1 MGEGRNGRTD
11 ERAPRAAPLGASP
24 PGRAA
29 EPLLSEL
36 SVVGRAGQRFP
47 APDVPRT
54 SLPEAGLLRPELPLP
69 ELSEP
74 EVVRHF
80 TRLSQLN
87 YSVDTAF
94 YPLGSCTM
102 KHNPKIDDEMAGLPG
117 FAGLHPYQP
126 VETVQGAL
134 RLMWELERAL
144 ATITGFAAVTLQ
156 PAAGAHGELTGMLVI
171 RAHHLARRQTARR
184 RVLVPDSAHG
194 TNPATAAMCGYDAVT
209 VPSDTR
215 GNVDLPALRGLL
227 GPDVAALMITVPST
241 LGLFDERMLEVTAAV
256 HEAGALVYGDGANLN
271 ALLGIARPADL
282 GLDVLHI
289 NLHKTFAQPHGGG
302 GPGAGPVAV
311 RADLEPYLPVPV
323 VRRGEDG
330 AFALLYDRPQS
341 IGQVRALGA
350 HFGVLV
356 RAYTYLRLLGAEG
369 LRQVSEAAVLHA
381 NYLRAALREWY
392 DVAYDRPCMHE
403 VLLSGRRQKAQGA
416 RTLDVAKRLID
427 YGFHPPTIYFPL
439 VVDEA
444 LMIEPT
450 ETEAMRTLDAFIAA
464 MVAIAQ
470 EAATAPTLLH
480 EAPHD
485 TPVGRLDEATAARQ
499 PVLRWRREAGTTPRA
514 AGEQSV
520 TISASV

>member
-1 MGEGRNGRTD
+1 M
-11 ERAPRAAPLGASP
+11 SV
-24 PGRAA
+24 PGR
-29 EPLLSEL
+29 
-36 SVVGRAGQRFP
+36 RGQRLP
-47 APDVPRT
+47 EPDVPRAEM
-54 SLPEAGLLRPELPLP
+54 PAGLLRSELPLP
-69 ELSEP
+69 EVSEP

-87 YSVDTAF
+87 YSVDTGF

-126 VETVQGAL
+126 AETVQGAL

-144 ATITGFAAVTLQ
+144 AAITGFAAVTLE

-171 RAHHLARRQTARR
+171 RAHHLARGDTARR

-194 TNPATAAMCGYDAVT
+194 TNPATAAMCGYETVT
-209 VPSDTR
+209 VPSDAR
-215 GNVDLPALRGLL
+215 GNVDLPALERLL

-241 LGLFDERMLEVTAAV
+241 LGLFDEHMLEVTAAV
-256 HEAGALVYGDGANLN
+256 HAAGALVYGDGANLN
-271 ALLGIARPADL
+271 ALLGVARPADL

-311 RADLEPYLPVPV
+311 RADLASYLPVPV
-323 VRRGEDG
+323 VRKDEGDV
-330 AFALLYDRPQS
+330 FSLDYDRAQS
-341 IGQVRALGA
+341 IGQVRAFGG

-369 LRQVSEAAVLHA
+369 VRRVSEAAVLNA
-381 NYLRAALREWY
+381 NYLRAALQEWY
-392 DVAYDRPCMHE
+392 EVAYDRPCMHE

-439 VVDEA
+439 VVEEA

-450 ETEAMRTLDAFIAA
+450 ETEAKPTLDAFVAA
-464 MVAIAQ
+464 MVVIAQ
-470 EAATAPTLLH
+470 EAGADSALLH
-480 EAPHD
+480 AAPHD

-499 PVLRWRREAGTTPRA
+499 PVLRWRRGGEQGRDVAGAA
-514 AGEQSV
+514 AGAGGGERTSDV
-520 TISASV
+520 GSGAAAGARGEV

>member
-1 MGEGRNGRTD
+1 MSGSPNGHL
-11 ERAPRAAPLGASP
+11 PRSATLPVAAPQPA
-24 PGRAA
+24 PGRAP

-36 SVVGRAGQRFP
+36 SVPGRVGQRLP
-47 APDVPRT
+47 APDVPLAP
-54 SLPEAGLLRPELPLP
+54 LPPSGLLRETLPLP
-69 ELSEP
+69 EVSEP
-74 EVVRHF
+74 QVVRHF

-87 YSVDTAF
+87 YAVDTGF

-126 VETVQGAL
+126 AETVQGAL

-156 PAAGAHGELTGMLVI
+156 PAAGAHGELTGMLII
-171 RAHHLARRQTARR
+171 RAHHLARGDTARR

-194 TNPATAAMCGYDAVT
+194 TNPATAAMCGYEAVT
-209 VPSDTR
+209 VPSDAR
-215 GNVDLPALRGLL
+215 GNVDLAALRGLL

-241 LGLFDERMLEVTAAV
+241 LGLFDEHMLEVTAAV

-302 GPGAGPVAV
+302 GPLPGPVAV
-311 RADLEPYLPVPV
+311 RADLEPYLPIPV
-323 VRRGEDG
+323 VRRD
-330 AFALLYDRPQS
+330 ATDTFDLDYDRPRS
-341 IGQVRALGA
+341 IGQVRAFGA

-356 RAYTYLRLLGAEG
+356 RAYTYVSLLGAEG
-369 LRQVSEAAVLHA
+369 LRRVSEAAVLHA
-381 NYLRAALREWY
+381 NYLRAALGEWY

-403 VLLSGRRQKAQGA
+403 VLLSGRRQKARGA

-450 ETEAMRTLDAFIAA
+450 ETEAKPTLDAFIAA
-464 MVAIAQ
+464 MAAIATEANG
-470 EAATAPTLLH
+470 EAAALRA
-480 EAPHD
+480 APHD
-485 TPVGRLDEATAARQ
+485 TPVGRLDEASAARQ
-499 PVLRWRREAGTTPRA
+499 PVLRWRRSE
-514 AGEQSV
+514 S
-520 TISASV
+520 SASATDSGPAATSAANA